1 MLDVVDNLYQNL
13 PEDPWRESFRSTSL
27 FKQLVKRGWKGLKTG
42 QGFYKKEGKKILV
55 LDPETFEYRKR
66 MKPTLPSVER
76 VRHEASTIKR
86 VETLLKSEDKAGAFL
101 WPFFRDI
108 FLYAAERIPEITDE
122 SYQIDRAMRWGF
134 NWEFGPFELWQ
145 ELGVEEIFGTDPPG
159 WKSASGMGGRASKTG
174 IKVLLPGRVRSSRVF
189 RSGSP

>member
-1 MLDVVDNLYQNL
+1 M
-13 PEDPWRESFRSTSL
+13 
-27 FKQLVKRGWKGLKTG
+27 
-42 QGFYKKEGKKILV
+42 
-55 LDPETFEYRKR
+55 
-66 MKPTLPSVER
+66 ER

-145 ELGVEEIFGTDPPG
+145 ELGVEEI
-159 WKSASGMGGRASKTG
+159 SKRIRQDG
-174 IKVLLPGRVRSSRVF
+174 KVLPEWVEELQKQESKCFYRVESDHQEFFSIREPVNTRS
-189 RSGSP
+189 